1 MKLTKESSETQS
13 KLLKSTHVFI
23 SESKQPKAKDKSA
36 ININNNIS
44 EGSQIDDIIK
54 SYWKNKNKEVKLDL
68 KSNSDV
74 RSSVDSNSREI
85 DNQNIQYGNFNKNNN
100 KRKHQRDKGETS
112 IKEID
117 EGNSDINSGIF
128 EESKAS
134 FLFKIARNNTVLSSK

>member
-1 MKLTKESSETQS
+1 M
-13 KLLKSTHVFI
+13 
-23 SESKQPKAKDKSA
+23 
-36 ININNNIS
+36 
-44 EGSQIDDIIK
+44 
-54 SYWKNKNKEVKLDL
+54 DL